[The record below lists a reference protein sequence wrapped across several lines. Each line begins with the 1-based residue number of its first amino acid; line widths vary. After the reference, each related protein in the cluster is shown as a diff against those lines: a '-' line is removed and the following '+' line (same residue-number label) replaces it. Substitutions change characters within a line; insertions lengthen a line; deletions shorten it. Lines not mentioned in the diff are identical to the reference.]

1 MKNAILTLILFG
13 GIACGETLAQDTL
26 SVAPPRIAQTVLEKL
41 DHEVALNDQQE
52 QEVYAL
58 LVERSKAFSQ
68 IREKNNSKKLS
79 KASFQ
84 AANEQALAKLQQVL
98 TPEQYEKL
106 KALRQET
113 QRQKA
118 AYREEELYKTPQD
131 IELDF

>member
-1 MKNAILTLILFG
+1 MILFG

-41 DHEVALNDQQE
+41 DHEVALTEQQKTK
-52 QEVYAL
+52 VYAL
-58 LVERSKAFSQ
+58 LVERSEKFSQ
-68 IREKNNSKKLS
+68 IKKKSSTKKLS

-84 AANEQALAKLQQVL
+84 AVNEQAHGKLKQVL

-106 KALRQET
+106 KALRQEA
-113 QRQKA
+113 QRQKS
-118 AYREEELYKTPQD
+118 AYREEDIYKTPQD